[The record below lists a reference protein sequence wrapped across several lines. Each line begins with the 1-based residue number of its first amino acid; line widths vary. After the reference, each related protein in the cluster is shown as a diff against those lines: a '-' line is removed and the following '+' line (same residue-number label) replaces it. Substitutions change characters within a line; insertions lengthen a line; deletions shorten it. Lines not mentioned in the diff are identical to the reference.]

1 MGGTTETVDGTSRD
15 KPSFDKPRIVIF
27 GAGGVGGYLAARL
40 AECGKS
46 FVHVIARG
54 PHLEAIKANDNR
66 IIVRSIDGDCETKL
80 DSIGDTPES
89 VLEVATTP
97 VDAVIFTCKMDQLA
111 AAAQAVL
118 PLFSSET
125 IAMPTQNGVEA
136 PEVLEKVVG
145 SHRVVGGYVQVL
157 AYISA
162 PGVILHEDIS
172 PTIYGTGMLS
182 ESAPFVS
189 QQLNKLEYAFTG
201 AKETRLIIHQDVLQN
216 MYRKLTV
223 MAAYSG
229 VCSAARCNLGQLRS
243 VPETLTLVENCMNEV
258 VDVAKARGIMIGRE
272 VVRSS
277 IEYLVHHVKG
287 NATPSMFRDIAS
299 GKPSE
304 LEWQVGAVVRQ
315 GQKYGVS
322 TPYLSAIYAVLLPTE
337 IANRKKIEERKGNA
351 Q

>member
-1 MGGTTETVDGTSRD
+1 MGD
-15 KPSFDKPRIVIF
+15 KVEDNNLSNATLIEKPRVVIF

-40 AECGKS
+40 AESGHS
-46 FVHVIARG
+46 YVHVIARG
-54 PHLEAIKANDNR
+54 PHLKAIQENDNR
-66 IIVRSIDGDCETKL
+66 IILKSIDGDCSPQL
-80 DSIGDTPES
+80 DSIGDTVES
-89 VLEVATTP
+89 VLKTATTP

-111 AAAQAVL
+111 AAAEAVL
-118 PLFSSET
+118 PLFSEKT
-125 IAMPTQNGVEA
+125 IALPTQNGVEA
-136 PEVLEKVVG
+136 PEVLAKVVG
-145 SHRVVGGYVQVL
+145 AQRVVGGYVQVL
-157 AYISA
+157 AYIST

-172 PTIYGTGMLS
+172 PTIYGTGVLTD
-182 ESAPFVS
+182 SAPFVS
-189 QQLNKLEYAFTG
+189 EQLKKLECAFVG

-243 VPETLTLVENCMNEV
+243 IPETLALVENCMNEV

-277 IEYLVHHVKG
+277 IDYLVHHVKDS
-287 NATPSMFRDIAS
+287 ATPSMFRDIAS

-315 GQKYGVS
+315 GHKYGVS
-322 TPYLSAIYAVLLPTE
+322 TPYLSAIYAILLPTE
-337 IANRKKIEERKGNA
+337 IANRKKYEQRKEHMNE
-351 Q
+351 

>member
-1 MGGTTETVDGTSRD
+1 MSEKVENDTNSELLE
-15 KPSFDKPRIVIF
+15 KPRVVIF

-40 AECGKS
+40 AECGRS

-54 PHLEAIKANDNR
+54 SHLKAIQENNNC
-66 IIVRSIDGDCETKL
+66 IVLKSIDGDCTSQL
-80 DSIGDTPES
+80 DSIGDDAQS
-89 VLEVATTP
+89 VLSTATTP

-111 AAAQAVL
+111 AAAEAML
-118 PLFSSET
+118 PLFSEKT
-125 IAMPTQNGVEA
+125 IAVPTQNGVEA
-136 PEVLEKVVG
+136 PEVLGKVVG
-145 SHRVVGGYVQVL
+145 AHRVVGGYVQVL
-157 AYISA
+157 AYIST

-172 PTIYGTGMLS
+172 PTIYGTGLLA

-189 QQLNKLEYAFTG
+189 DQLKKLELAFVG
-201 AKETRLIIHQDVLQN
+201 AKSTRLIIHKDVLQN

-243 VPETLTLVENCMNEV
+243 IPETLALVENCMNEV
-258 VDVAKARGIMIGRE
+258 VDVAKARGIIIGRE

-277 IEYLVHHVKG
+277 IDYLVHHVKDS
-287 NATPSMFRDIAS
+287 ATPSMFRDISS

-315 GQKYGVS
+315 GHKYGVS
-322 TPYLSAIYAVLLPTE
+322 TPYLSAIYAILLPTE
-337 IANRKKIEERKGNA
+337 IANRKKYEQRKENTND
-351 Q
+351 